1 MGNVMNTNVK
11 DDDLDEL
18 DETQDA
24 DNKVKFTKIKALI
37 YVIPVLI
44 VIGLV
49 VAFLSVTNQKF
60 EEKKPE
66 SSYSVIEQS
75 TNGINSVIILYDLPE
90 LSINLKKQPGQSLKT
105 LKTKINLE
113 LSSVNDVQ
121 IIEKFTPKILDSVI
135 AHVVELTEDEINGI
149 TNLYWLK
156 EELLNRITL
165 IVTPA
170 AVTNLSF
177 RTFEIQTQDMQSQN

>member
-1 MGNVMNTNVK
+1 MGNIMNKNVK

-18 DETQDA
+18 DETQDS
-24 DNKVKFTKIKALI
+24 DKKIEFTKVKALI
-37 YVIPVLI
+37 YIIPVLV
-44 VIGLV
+44 VIGLI
-49 VAFLSVTNQKF
+49 VAFLSVANQKF
-60 EEKKPE
+60 EEKKPD

-75 TNGINSVIILYDLPE
+75 ANGINSVIILYDLPE
-90 LSINLKKQPGQSLKT
+90 LSVNLKKIPGQSLKT
-105 LKTKINLE
+105 LKVKINLE

-121 IIEKFTPKILDSVI
+121 IVEKFTPKILDSII

-156 EELLNRITL
+156 EELLNRISL
-165 IVTPA
+165 IVTPVSVA
-170 AVTNLSF
+170 NLSF